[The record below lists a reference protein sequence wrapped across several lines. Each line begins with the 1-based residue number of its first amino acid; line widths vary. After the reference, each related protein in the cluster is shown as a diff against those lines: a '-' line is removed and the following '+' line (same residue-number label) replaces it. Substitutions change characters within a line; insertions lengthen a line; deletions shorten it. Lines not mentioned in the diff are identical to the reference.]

1 MSELPPLMHCMPNSM
16 SKQKAQDA
24 LPQRL
29 LRRLSREAMRL
40 ISPIERRIGVLT
52 HVDTAEPVVALT
64 FDDGP
69 SPDWTPQLLDV
80 LERHG
85 ARATFFLVGA
95 MVERYPDLVKRLTS
109 AGHAIGNHSWNHP
122 SFPAISGSERAQQ
135 IERCENAIAS
145 HSERLFR
152 PPFGDLDWRS
162 HLQLLTKGFTVVG
175 WNVSSSDWEP
185 RDPSLIIASVR
196 KQLRPGSIV
205 LLHDQLFAYSSSDE
219 RSREATLAAVDA
231 LLSCSRFRFVTVP
244 ELLTFGRPQRRFWFK
259 RSEPDWLRGL
269 QSVAEL
275 GFRYRY

>member
-1 MSELPPLMHCMPNSM
+1 MRPL
-16 SKQKAQDA
+16 K
-24 LPQRL
+24 RL
-29 LRRLSREAMRL
+29 LSLFGRRL
-40 ISPIERRIGVLT
+40 GVIT
-52 HVDTAEPVVALT
+52 HVETSEPVVALT

-69 SPDWTPQLLDV
+69 SPDWTPRLLDV

-122 SFPAISGSERAQQ
+122 SFPAVGNSERARQ

-145 HSERLFR
+145 HSEGLFR

-162 HLQLLTKGFTVVG
+162 YLQLLAKGFTVVG
-175 WNVSSSDWEP
+175 WSVSSSDWEP
-185 RDPSLIIASVR
+185 RDAASIIASVQM
-196 KQLRPGSIV
+196 QLKPGSIV
-205 LLHDQLFAYSSSDE
+205 LLHDQLFAYSSTDE
-219 RSREATLAAVDA
+219 RSREATLAAVDG
-231 LLSCSRFRFVTVP
+231 LLSCAQFRFVTVP

-259 RSEPDWLRGL
+259 RSESDWLRGL